1 MKLLAIDTATETGS
15 VAFLEDSCLQA
26 EYRIRRK
33 RIQSRKLV
41 PVIQSLLA
49 DLEWDFSDISG
60 VAVSI
65 GPGSFTG
72 LRIGLS
78 VAKGIAFAR
87 GLPLTS
93 VISLDALA
101 LSYAENPALVCP
113 MIRFRKQDYYLAMY
127 RWDGTKMERMSEY
140 EVLDVKELNDFLVDG
155 TTLTGDFSEEE
166 IDRLRD
172 VVKKDVRLA
181 HPLHRQSTAFQV
193 GLLGQENFRQGK
205 VDSIDRVE
213 PFYLRDF
220 PIKQPSAAGVKK
232 SQNQP

>member
-1 MKLLAIDTATETGS
+1 MKIVAIDTATETGS
-15 VAFLEDSCLQA
+15 VAFLEDTCLQA

-33 RIQSRKLV
+33 RIQSRKLT
-41 PVIQSLLA
+41 PVIQMLLS
-49 DLEWDFSDISG
+49 DLEWDFSDLSG

-87 GLPLTS
+87 DLPLTS

-101 LSYAENPALVCP
+101 LSYAENPMLVCP

-127 RWDGTKMERMSEY
+127 KWDGSKMERVSEY
-140 EVLDVKELNDFLVDG
+140 NVLHLKELNEFLVDG
-155 TTLTGDFSEEE
+155 AALVGDFSQEE
-166 IDRLRD
+166 IDRLKEF
-172 VVKKDVRLA
+172 VKKDVHLA
-181 HPLHRQSTAFQV
+181 YSLHRQSSAFRV

-205 VDSIDRVE
+205 MDAIDSVE
-213 PFYLRDF
+213 PFYLKDF
-220 PIKQPSAAGVKK
+220 PVKK
-232 SQNQP
+232 